1 MIFPEKVIVLGTN
14 LSLIQGLPE
23 PEIKWELHL
32 YLRGST
38 LPVRSEVDPIK

>member
-1 MIFPEKVIVLGTN
+1 MIFPEKVIVIGTN

-23 PEIKWELHL
+23 PEIKWELQL

-38 LPVRSEVDPIK
+38 LQVRPEVDPIK